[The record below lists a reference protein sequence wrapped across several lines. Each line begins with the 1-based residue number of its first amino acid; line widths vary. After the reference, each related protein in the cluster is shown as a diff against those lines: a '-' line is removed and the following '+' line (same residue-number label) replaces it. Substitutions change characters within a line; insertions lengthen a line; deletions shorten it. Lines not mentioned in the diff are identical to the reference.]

1 MKYFTFVFAAAL
13 AVALFLFAQ
22 RRPAETAHA
31 APAALPRSAPFRDVM
46 DLTAPSAKSRVQLST
61 RVAAPARFVAGGW
74 TVDDIPPQRLLG
86 SLVVLD
92 VRDKAASNP
101 AYEIS
106 ADDIDHWERLH
117 GEIPPDG
124 IVIALTGR
132 TTADRKG
139 KFPTYSSDALEFLSA
154 GRHVLALGSDAPA
167 ATRNDAAAESLA
179 RLGMYQ
185 LSGVA
190 GLNMAPEAGAI
201 VIVAPSRSSGSAEG
215 EARMFALLR

>member
-1 MKYFTFVFAAAL
+1 MKHLTFLFAAAL

-31 APAALPRSAPFRDVM
+31 APAASQHSAQFRDVM
-46 DLTAPSAKSRVQLST
+46 DLTAPAAKSRVQLLT
-61 RVAAPARFVAGGW
+61 RVSAPARFLPGAW
-74 TVDDIPPQRLLG
+74 SVDQIPPQRLLG
-86 SLVVLD
+86 SLVVFD
-92 VRDKAASNP
+92 VRSKAASNP
-101 AYEIS
+101 GYEIS
-106 ADDIDHWERLH
+106 AEDIDHWERVH

-132 TTADRKG
+132 TTADRSG
-139 KFPTYSSDALEFLSA
+139 NFPTYSSDAVEFLAS

-167 ATRNDAAAESLA
+167 ATRSSAAAQSLA

-190 GLNMAPEAGAI
+190 GLNMAPESGAI
-201 VIVAPSRSSGSAEG
+201 VIVAPARTGGAAEG